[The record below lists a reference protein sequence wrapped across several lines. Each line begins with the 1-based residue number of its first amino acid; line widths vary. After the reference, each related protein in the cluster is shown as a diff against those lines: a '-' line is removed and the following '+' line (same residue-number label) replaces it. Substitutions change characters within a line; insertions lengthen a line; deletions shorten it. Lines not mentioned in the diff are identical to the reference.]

1 MTFMKTKGFALLI
14 AAVSALALV
23 AGAGAKQQSHKATT
37 ISGAGSTFVSPL
49 VSVWTPAIGSAFDY
63 TVQYSAVGSGAGIAA
78 ITSRQVDFG
87 ASDAPLTPDQFN
99 ACNGCVQIPWALAGT
114 AAAYNIPNLTLP
126 ANSNLR
132 LTGDVLAKIYMGQ
145 ITNWNDPAIKA
156 LNPKATLPDLHIT
169 PVHRADNSGTTYN
182 FTDYLSS
189 VSKSWSAQFGKGVSV
204 SWSGG
209 TGASGSSG
217 VSGVVKNT
225 PGAICYVDTAFAIA
239 NHLRFASIQNAAGK
253 FVNPSIRNV
262 AVAGSAVTSV
272 PANNELHI
280 VNPPKTDPLAYPIAT
295 FTYIIVPTKT
305 AKAAELR
312 KMVFWALTQG
322 QSAKYTA
329 RLWFAPI
336 PKKVLAASE
345 KTLKQVQPGT

>member
-1 MTFMKTKGFALLI
+1 MKTKGLTLLI

-23 AGAGAKQQSHKATT
+23 AGAGAKQQATT

-49 VSVWTPAIGSAFDY
+49 VSVWTPAIGSAFDF
-63 TVQYSAVGSGAGIAA
+63 TVQYSPVGSGAGIAA

-114 AAAYNIPNLTLP
+114 AIPYNIPNLTLP
-126 ANSNLR
+126 KNTNLN
-132 LTGDVLAKIYMGQ
+132 LSGDVIAKIYMGQ

-156 LNPKATLPDLHIT
+156 LNPKASIPDLKIT
-169 PVHRADNSGTTYN
+169 PVFRTGNSGTTYN
-182 FTDYLSS
+182 FTDYLSAASGDWKSKIGTGQS
-189 VSKSWSAQFGKGVSV
+189 VNWPT
-204 SWSGG
+204 G
-209 TGASGSSG
+209 TGANGSAG
-217 VSGVVKNT
+217 VAGVVSNT
-225 PGAICYVDTAFAIA
+225 PGAVAYVDTAFAIA
-239 NHLRFASIQNAAGK
+239 NHLRFAAIKNRAGK
-253 FVNPSIRNV
+253 FISPSIRNV
-262 AVAGSAVTSV
+262 AAAGDAVTKV

-280 VNPPKTDPLAYPIAT
+280 VDPAKSLPTAYPIST
-295 FTYIIVPTKT
+295 YTYIILPTKS

-312 KMVFWALTQG
+312 KMVFWTLTQG

-329 RLWFAPI
+329 KLWFAAI

-345 KTLKQVQPGT
+345 KTLKQVTPAT